1 MSPILEE
8 IRRAIEAL
16 PQAMRVRHEPQPAG
30 ARESA
35 VATTEALGELTV
47 AIQKL
52 NGLLDR
58 GGINVGVGR
67 PPTDAVKGPGFPSLE
82 AMWRRVDSVV
92 VPTERDSQGKIDTE
106 LTRAHLLWTNEDLIQ
121 RYGASSGAGQN
132 GDAIQL

>member
-35 VATTEALGELTV
+35 VATPEALGELTV

-67 PPTDAVKGPGFPSLE
+67 PPTDAVKGPGVPSLE
-82 AMWRRVDSVV
+82 AMGRRAGSVG
-92 VPTERDSQGKIDTE
+92 VPPKRDWKGKIDRE
-106 LTRAHLLWTNEDLIQ
+106 
-121 RYGASSGAGQN
+121 
-132 GDAIQL
+132 